1 MSRSDIY
8 IMDFKLISTEFT
20 NEILLSIL
28 PFETGY
34 LLRTPDADNAGIPD
48 TPCEKSV
55 QFAMM
60 LRAIEFSMDPH
71 RPTDPWEN

>member
-1 MSRSDIY
+1 
-8 IMDFKLISTEFT
+8 MDFKLISAEFT

-34 LLRTPDADNAGIPD
+34 LLRQPSKEGDDAAD

-60 LRAIEFSMDPH
+60 LRSIEYTLDPH
-71 RPTDPWEN
+71 TIKPPWEN

>member
-1 MSRSDIY
+1 MN
-8 IMDFKLISTEFT
+8 FKLLSADFT
-20 NEILLSIL
+20 NEILLGIL

-34 LLRTPDADNAGIPD
+34 LLREPNEDDNEEVEPD

-60 LRAIEFSMDPH
+60 LRSIEYTLHPH
-71 RPTDPWEN
+71 KIEPPWEN

>member
-1 MSRSDIY
+1 MN
-8 IMDFKLISTEFT
+8 FKLLSADFT
-20 NEILLSIL
+20 NEILLGIL

-34 LLRTPDADNAGIPD
+34 LLREPNEGDDEETAPD

-60 LRAIEFSMDPH
+60 LRSIEYTLNPH
-71 RPTDPWEN
+71 NIEPPWEN